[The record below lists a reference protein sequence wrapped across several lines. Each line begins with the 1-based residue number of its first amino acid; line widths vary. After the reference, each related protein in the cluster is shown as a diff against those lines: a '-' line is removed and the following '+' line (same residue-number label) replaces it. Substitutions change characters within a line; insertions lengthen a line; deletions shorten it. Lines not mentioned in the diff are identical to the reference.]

1 MVTPRASRH
10 SSLIW
15 ATPPSSSRARRAAS
29 AGESPAAMCLSTCFS
44 RWKRSSSSSSCST
57 AFRRNSARSRNARSV
72 SMAGPP
78 RSLSLFQHLSDGG
91 GELAPGALLHLELLA
106 AAARQRV
113 VLGAAV
119 VVGRAPLRVDEAPPL
134 EGGEGR
140 VERALLD
147 LEHAAR
153 DLVEPLRD
161 RPAVPRPERQGLED
175 EEVERP
181 LWQFD
186 AFVAHG

>member
-119 VVGRAPLRVDEAPPL
+119 VVGRAPLRFDEAPPL
-134 EGGEGR
+134 EAGEGR
-140 VERALLD
+140 GGGAPLGLGD
-147 LEHAAR
+147 AAP
-153 DLVEPLRD
+153 DLVGAPPS
-161 RPAVPRPERQGLED
+161 RPGGPRPQGPG
-175 EEVERP
+175 VEGYEGGRP
-181 LWQFD
+181 
-186 AFVAHG
+186 